1 MFCIDTISFS
11 NISSASVAESM
22 HVEPVG
28 TEGVTGRSHEGL
40 PWERWK
46 VICPAVNHRSA
57 FRCAQHTPAC
67 SGAAAGFI
75 YLFWGTDPFRALG
88 WGSGSAGGCLVSR
101 ACSELHTGPC
111 SLSREALLWGWGSL
125 WRGGGTPEVSGSSPP
140 IGQFSKSAFKFSFSF
155 PKERGRARGAFS
167 TQILFLVCRY
177 QQAAPHWACS
187 DVSDVAD
194 KQQPAGTRLKIVVLP
209 PPRAASGICQ
219 TDDKVPWT
227 ESHQTAFGAECT
239 AKLS

>member
-57 FRCAQHTPAC
+57 F
-67 SGAAAGFI
+67 
-75 YLFWGTDPFRALG
+75 
-88 WGSGSAGGCLVSR
+88 
-101 ACSELHTGPC
+101 
-111 SLSREALLWGWGSL
+111 
-125 WRGGGTPEVSGSSPP
+125 
-140 IGQFSKSAFKFSFSF
+140 
-155 PKERGRARGAFS
+155 
-167 TQILFLVCRY
+167 RY